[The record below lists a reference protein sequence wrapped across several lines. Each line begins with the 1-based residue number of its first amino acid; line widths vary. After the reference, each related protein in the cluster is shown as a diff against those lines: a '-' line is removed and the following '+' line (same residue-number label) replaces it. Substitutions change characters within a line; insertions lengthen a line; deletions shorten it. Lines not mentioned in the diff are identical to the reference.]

1 MKNGNPYI
9 LRCKIQH
16 IVRKNMSEK
25 VYVPPYTITDKTVNL
40 ISAITEIITK
50 ITINDNMSNN
60 PRLRKDNRIRTIHAS
75 LAIENNSL
83 SLDQVTNI
91 INGKRILG
99 APDEICEVKN
109 AFEAYNKLLELSP
122 YSVKDMLLAHK
133 VLMNELTKEAGI
145 FRSGGVGVFAGKQLV
160 HIAPPANQV
169 PHLIKDLVD
178 WAKKAEVHPLIKSC
192 VFHYEFEFIHPFA
205 DGNGRMGRMWQTL
218 LLYKWKSLF
227 GWLPIETLIRERQE
241 EYYRVLGECDQSAD
255 SGKFVEFLLTTVYDA
270 LCEIADTEQVTAQVT
285 EQVEKL
291 LDAMDDKEYSTKEMM
306 ELLGLKHRPSFRDN
320 YLLPALKLGYIEM
333 TIPDRP
339 NSSKQKYRKVENI
352 QNRI

>member
-1 MKNGNPYI
+1 MLLHLFYSANWA
-9 LRCKIQH
+9 QSEE
-16 IVRKNMSEK
+16 NMSEK
-25 VYVPPYTITDKTVNL
+25 GYVPPYTISDKTVNL

-60 PRLRKDNRIRTIHAS
+60 PRLRRDNRIRTIHAS

-83 SLDQVTNI
+83 SLDQVTDI

-109 AFEAYNKLLELSP
+109 AFEAYNKLLELNP

-133 VLMNELTKEAGI
+133 VLIDELTKEAGT
-145 FRSGGVGVFAGKQLV
+145 FRSGGVGIFAGKQLV
-160 HIAPPANQV
+160 HMAPPANQV
-169 PHLIKDLVD
+169 PHLIKELVD

-218 LLYKWKSLF
+218 LLYKWKALF

-241 EYYRVLGECDQSAD
+241 EYYKVLGECDHSAD
-255 SGKFVEFLLTTVYDA
+255 SGKFVEFLLTTIYDA
-270 LCEIADTEQVTAQVT
+270 LSEIAHTEQVTAQVT

-291 LDAMDDKEYSTKEMM
+291 LEVMDDKEYSTREMM

-333 TIPDRP
+333 TIPDKP
-339 NSSKQKYRKVENI
+339 TSNKQKYRKVK
-352 QNRI
+352 

>member
-1 MKNGNPYI
+1 
-9 LRCKIQH
+9 
-16 IVRKNMSEK
+16 MSEK
-25 VYVPPYTITDKTVNL
+25 GYIPLYTITDKTVNL

-50 ITINDNMSNN
+50 ITINDSMSNN
-60 PRLRKDNRIRTIHAS
+60 PKLRRDNRIRTIHAS

-83 SLDQVTNI
+83 SLDQVTDI

-109 AFEAYNKLLELSP
+109 AFEAYNKLLELNP
-122 YSVKDMLLAHK
+122 YSLKDMLLAHR
-133 VLMNELTKEAGI
+133 VLMDELTKEAGT
-145 FRSGGVGVFAGKQLV
+145 FRCSGVGIFAGEQLV
-160 HIAPPANQV
+160 HMAPPASQV
-169 PHLIKDLVD
+169 PNLIKDLVD

-241 EYYRVLGECDQSAD
+241 EYYKVLGECDHSAD

-270 LCEIADTEQVTAQVT
+270 LCEIADTEQVTVQVT

-291 LDAMDDKEYSTKEMM
+291 LEVMIDKEYSTREMM
-306 ELLGLKHRPSFRDN
+306 ELLGLRHRQTFRDN
-320 YLLPALKLGYIEM
+320 YLLPALELGYIEM
-333 TIPDRP
+333 TIPDKP
-339 NSSKQKYRKVENI
+339 NSSKQKYRKVEHVI
-352 QNRI
+352 K

>member
-1 MKNGNPYI
+1 
-9 LRCKIQH
+9 
-16 IVRKNMSEK
+16 MSEK
-25 VYVPPYTITDKTVNL
+25 GYVPPYTITDKTVNL
-40 ISAITEIITK
+40 VSNITEIITK

-60 PRLRKDNRIRTIHAS
+60 PRLRRDNRIRTIHAS

-83 SLDQVTNI
+83 SLDQVTDI

-109 AFEAYNKLLELSP
+109 AFEAYNKLLEMNP

-133 VLMNELTKEAGI
+133 VLMKELTKEAGI

-160 HIAPPANQV
+160 HMAPPADQV
-169 PHLIKDLVD
+169 PNLIKDLVD

-192 VFHYEFEFIHPFA
+192 VFHYEFEFIHPFS

-227 GWLPIETLIRERQE
+227 SWLPIETLIRERQD
-241 EYYRVLGECDQSAD
+241 EYYKVLGECDHSAD
-255 SGKFVEFLLTTVYDA
+255 SGKFVEFLLKAIFDS
-270 LCEIADTEQVTAQVT
+270 LCEITDTEQVVEQVT

-291 LDAMDDKEYSTKEMM
+291 LAVIGDNEYSTKELM
-306 ELLGLKHRPSFRDN
+306 ELLGLKHRPTFRNN

-333 TIPDRP
+333 TIPDKP
-339 NSSKQKYRKVENI
+339 NSSKQKYKKVLDGVKLS
-352 QNRI
+352 

>member
-1 MKNGNPYI
+1 
-9 LRCKIQH
+9 
-16 IVRKNMSEK
+16 MSEEG
-25 VYVPPYTITDKTVNL
+25 YVPPYTITDKTVNL

-60 PRLRKDNRIRTIHAS
+60 PRLRRDNRIRTIHAS

-83 SLDQVTNI
+83 SLEQVSDI

-99 APDEICEVKN
+99 ALDEICEVKN
-109 AFEAYNKLLELSP
+109 AFEVYNKLLEMNP

-133 VLMNELTKEAGI
+133 VLMNELAKEAGT
-145 FRSGGVGVFAGKQLV
+145 FRSGGVGVFGGKQLI
-160 HIAPPANQV
+160 HMAPPANQV

-227 GWLPIETLIRERQE
+227 GWLPIETLIRERQD
-241 EYYRVLGECDQSAD
+241 EYYKVLGECDHSAD
-255 SGKFVEFLLTTVYDA
+255 SGKFVEFILKAIYDA
-270 LCEIADTEQVTAQVT
+270 LCEVADTEQVRVQVS
-285 EQVEKL
+285 EQVKKL
-291 LDAMDDKEYSTKEMM
+291 IEVIEDKEFSTKELMK
-306 ELLGLKHRPSFRDN
+306 LLGLKHRPTFRDN
-320 YLLPALKLGYIEM
+320 YLLPALELGYIEM
-333 TIPDRP
+333 TIPDKP
-339 NSSKQKYRKVENI
+339 NSSKQKYRRV
-352 QNRI
+352 

>member
-1 MKNGNPYI
+1 
-9 LRCKIQH
+9 
-16 IVRKNMSEK
+16 MSEK
-25 VYVPPYTITDKTVNL
+25 GYVPPYTITDKTVNL
-40 ISAITEIITK
+40 ISAITEIIIK

-60 PRLRKDNRIRTIHAS
+60 PRLRRDNRIRTIHAS

-83 SLDQVTNI
+83 SLDQVTDI

-109 AFEAYNKLLELSP
+109 AFEAYNRLLELNP

-133 VLMNELTKEAGI
+133 VLMNELTKEVGTL
-145 FRSGGVGVFAGKQLV
+145 RSGGVGVFAGKQLV
-160 HIAPPANQV
+160 HMAPPANQV
-169 PHLIKDLVD
+169 PHLIKKLVD

-241 EYYRVLGECDQSAD
+241 EYYKVLGECDYSAD
-255 SGKFVEFLLTTVYDA
+255 SGKFVEFLLTAVYDA
-270 LCEIADTEQVTAQVT
+270 LCEIADTEQAT
-285 EQVEKL
+285 EQVRKL
-291 LDAMDDKEYSTKEMM
+291 LDIIGDKEYSTKELM
-306 ELLGLKHRPSFRDN
+306 ELIGLKHRPSFRDN
-320 YLLPALKLGYIEM
+320 YLLPALELGYIEM
-333 TIPDRP
+333 TIPDKP
-339 NSSKQKYRKVENI
+339 NSSKQKYRKVKK
-352 QNRI
+352 

>member
-1 MKNGNPYI
+1 
-9 LRCKIQH
+9 
-16 IVRKNMSEK
+16 MSEK
-25 VYVPPYTITDKTVNL
+25 GYIPPYTISDKTVNL

-60 PRLRKDNRIRTIHAS
+60 PRLRRDNRIRTIHAS

-83 SLDQVTNI
+83 SLNQVTDI

-109 AFEAYNKLLELSP
+109 AFEAYNKLLDLNP

-133 VLMNELTKEAGI
+133 VLMNELTKEAGT
-145 FRSGGVGVFAGKQLV
+145 FRSGGVGVFAGQQLV
-160 HIAPPANQV
+160 HMAPPANQV
-169 PHLIKDLVD
+169 PPLIKELVD
-178 WAKKAEVHPLIKSC
+178 WSKKAEVHPLIKSC

-241 EYYRVLGECDQSAD
+241 EYYKVLEDSDYSAD
-255 SGKFVEFLLTTVYDA
+255 SGKFVEFLLTTIYDA
-270 LCEIADTEQVTAQVT
+270 LREIVETEQVNGQVS

-291 LDAMDDKEYSTKEMM
+291 LEVIDDKEYSTREMM
-306 ELLGLKHRPSFRDN
+306 ELLGLKHRPSFRNN
-320 YLLPALKLGYIEM
+320 YLLPALELGYVEM
-333 TIPDRP
+333 TIPDKP
-339 NSSKQKYRKVENI
+339 NSSKQKYKKVKN
-352 QNRI
+352 